1 MVLEMSTRKAYT
13 RRNTRTRL
21 LDLLKE
27 AIQLVERGC
36 PPGQMAKTPSVLSAV
51 PEEEVA
57 PVTQPL
63 VQTPVTQPLVQGPVT
78 VKDKKKPGCP
88 GGPKAFNE
96 FVKKW
101 RMNNPGLTYTD
112 SLKKIKETGVY
123 AATCSLPG
131 VTRKAPR
138 TTPGRVNAIV
148 PIQAPSKLNTIS
160 SLSSSNSNNSNSN
173 NSNSNNSNSN
183 NSNSSVSTLSPTP
196 LNTVNSTPFNTENK
210 GYKNQGM
217 DNTVGMRKIQVN
229 GRNLYMSSNNGL
241 FEREGNS
248 PGDFIGHL
256 KNGKIVEE
264 DAPELPEYA

>member
-1 MVLEMSTRKAYT
+1 
-13 RRNTRTRL
+13 
-21 LDLLKE
+21 
-27 AIQLVERGC
+27 
-36 PPGQMAKTPSVLSAV
+36 MAKTPSVLSAV
-51 PEEEVA
+51 PEEEFEA
-57 PVTQPL
+57 PVTMMP
-63 VQTPVTQPLVQGPVT
+63 TPSTMMPTPATIMPTPPVTTL
-78 VKDKKKPGCP
+78 KEKKKPGCP

-101 RMNNPGLTYTD
+101 RMNNPGLSYTD

-131 VTRKAPR
+131 MTRKAPR
-138 TTPGRVNAIV
+138 ATPGRVNAIV
-148 PIQAPSKLNTIS
+148 PLAENVSTLSPT
-160 SLSSSNSNNSNSN
+160 SLNSNSN
-173 NSNSNNSNSN
+173 SKSNSNSNSNRNSNS

-196 LNTVNSTPFNTENK
+196 VNLTENK

-241 FEREGNS
+241 FEREGNA
-248 PGDFIGHL
+248 PGDFVGHL
-256 KNGKIVEE
+256 KNGKIVED

>member
-1 MVLEMSTRKAYT
+1 MSTRKAYT

-173 NSNSNNSNSN
+173 NSNSNNSNS
-183 NSNSSVSTLSPTP
+183 SVSTLSPTP